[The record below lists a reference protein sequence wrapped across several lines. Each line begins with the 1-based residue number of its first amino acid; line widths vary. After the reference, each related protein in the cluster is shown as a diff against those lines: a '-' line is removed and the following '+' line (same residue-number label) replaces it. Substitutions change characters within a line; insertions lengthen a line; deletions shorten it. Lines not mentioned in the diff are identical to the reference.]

1 MNRAWDV
8 AFPTGVHDTAG
19 RRTPQ
24 RLKLGLR
31 AWTTPPWA
39 QDIGPVPDPKTVR
52 QHLLETKAPLTVLD
66 LPPGLPSPLQPDD
79 AAWALGLHTRQL
91 TLSADQDPVD
101 AWPHHR
107 RKQWRRAEREGMTAE
122 TTDDADLLV
131 ALHQASRVRK
141 GIPSDA
147 GALRR
152 LLTELLKEADTHAWL
167 IRDEHNAPIAG
178 GVFHGA
184 GDGRCI
190 YGFGGQFRSDKAGKS
205 SRASVLLIGT
215 AMRHAAQSGSTTFDF
230 GGSQDPGVD
239 RFYAEFGAEAIP
251 KVRLVR
257 IQGAWKPFLRW
268 RRSDLF
274 PR

>member
-8 AFPTGVHDTAG
+8 AFPTGVRDAAG

-24 RLKLGLR
+24 RLKLGLQ
-31 AWTTPPWA
+31 AWATPPWA
-39 QDIGPVPDPKTVR
+39 QDVGPSLDPKAVR
-52 QHLLETKAPLTVLD
+52 LHLLETQAPLTVLD
-66 LPPGLPSPLQPDD
+66 LPPGVDSPLQPNDP
-79 AAWALGLHTRQL
+79 AWGLELHTRQL
-91 TLSADQDPVD
+91 ALRAGHDPIE

-107 RKQWRRAEREGMTAE
+107 RKQWRRAEREGMAAAATE
-122 TTDDADLLV
+122 DIDLLV
-131 ALHQASRVRK
+131 ALHQASRARK
-141 GIPSDA
+141 GITSDA
-147 GALRR
+147 GALHR

-167 IRDEHNAPIAG
+167 VRDEHGKPIAG

-190 YGFGGQFRSDKAGKS
+190 YGFGGQFRSEKAGKS

-215 AMRHAAQSGSTTFDF
+215 AMRHAAQAGSTTFDF

-239 RFYAEFGAEAIP
+239 RFYAEFGAEAIS
-251 KVRLVR
+251 KIRLVR
-257 IQGAWKPFLRW
+257 IRGAWKPLLRW
-268 RRSDLF
+268 RRPDLF